1 MPRLLRSA
9 TPLAAIAVLAA
20 SAIVAAAPAVARE
33 PVHVPVFDENFPD
46 PFVLSAG
53 KGEFVTYST
62 NDVQNV
68 PMAVSRDLVNWSF
81 ARDAAVRKADAMPT
95 LAPWVK
101 PGFTWAPEVIKLG
114 GRFLL
119 YYTANHRAQD
129 KQCLGVAVSNS
140 PRGPFVDRSM
150 KPLLCQFEP
159 GGSIDANTFRDRAL
173 RSPNALFSRTLMCG

>member
-81 ARDAAVRKADAMPT
+81 ARDAAGRKADAMPT